1 MQCLKLQQEWEVRLN
16 FFIGVE
22 SNVCHLRQ
30 KYIGSIIS
38 IVQFFPKWNID
49 KAKCNRK
56 KIFTSY
62 FLSCVQLHTFR
73 RLYLGEWPQ
82 RESASLLLNS
92 KGKEY
97 FIRPVNQRKL
107 LELLCSK
114 QKGMQFCIL
123 VALVF
128 ALSLKPCKGP
138 KLPTPSCWSC
148 FLP

>member
-1 MQCLKLQQEWEVRLN
+1 MYVTSDKNILDLSFLLYNSSPSETLIK
-16 FFIGVE
+16 
-22 SNVCHLRQ
+22 SN
-30 KYIGSIIS
+30 
-38 IVQFFPKWNID
+38 
-49 KAKCNRK
+49 ATE

-73 RLYLGEWPQ
+73 RLSLGEWPQ

-128 ALSLKPCKGP
+128 ALFLKPCKGP

>member
-1 MQCLKLQQEWEVRLN
+1 MPEASTRMRSKIEFL
-16 FFIGVE
+16 IGVE

-30 KYIGSIIS
+30 
-38 IVQFFPKWNID
+38 NILNLSFLL
-49 KAKCNRK
+49 CNFSPSEILIKSNATEK

-73 RLYLGEWPQ
+73 RLSLGEWPQ

-97 FIRPVNQRKL
+97 FIRPVNQGKL

-114 QKGMQFCIL
+114 QKGMQFCIH

-128 ALSLKPCKGP
+128 VFSLKPCKGP
-138 KLPTPSCWSC
+138 KLPAPS
-148 FLP
+148 F